1 LESQPQAGE
10 ERRLVSGTQLRR
22 LIVTEI
28 YKNLG
33 DAEITK
39 IEFEGPEIAIYVKN
53 PRWMLEGEEK
63 VKELAKQLRKRI
75 VVRSDPK
82 ARATKE
88 FTLRYIIENAPEDVT
103 IDPSDIQFDEV
114 LGEVRVLTD
123 KPGKLIGK
131 GKAFRNQV
139 LAQTE
144 A

>member
-1 LESQPQAGE
+1 
-10 ERRLVSGTQLRR
+10 
-22 LIVTEI
+22 
-28 YKNLG
+28 
-33 DAEITK
+33 
-39 IEFEGPEIAIYVKN
+39 
-53 PRWMLEGEEK
+53 MLEGEEK